1 MDRTCRAVSVIGV
14 LASTLR
20 TSASA
25 FTIPIRTAS
34 GSLTGIYGI
43 GTPTHRW
50 PRGRLGLITRDE
62 AEDMTVP
69 TLKDHLKERG
79 LKVGG
84 KKAELVDRLL
94 DSFGSAD
101 GLDSELAELCGP
113 LALETE
119 SEVNT
124 PGTEND
130 DSSWGGEDVPS
141 YQEYVEELQAMAFLS
156 SIGDEE
162 ACDRA
167 QQAFDSMYENYII
180 EDDASLE
187 PTTEIC
193 NLLIEAYAESS
204 KPNAIEMAEKILDRM
219 ESTGSAET
227 AGETIDTNDGES
239 ETAGATMPPPDINT
253 YTAVLRGYANRAQ
266 PMAADDTFRRL
277 YDRFMVTGNRELMPT
292 TEAYN
297 QLIRA
302 WMRSGTRSAASV
314 TEDLLNEMIDANEDD
329 AMPNAETFARV
340 MNCHAQASKGNDA
353 PSNVQRLMDQMQR
366 LYESGIETLKPNTE
380 VHNAKI
386 KSLAVPGVSDGAMR
400 AVDALHWVVNKHR
413 EGNNDLR
420 PNRATFISTINAQ
433 TTNGGKRAAQEAEKV
448 FSMMQSVSR
457 EFKDD
462 ELLLNVRVYNA
473 LIRCWARSRERNK
486 AERTRQLLETM
497 AKESKMRGDDEVT
510 PNLQSYNGVLNACS
524 FPSRGTSVEE
534 KYAAFR
540 VAVQTLNE
548 LQASKICEPNHVS
561 YGTFLRSCGNLMPP
575 SSKRDAVVGNIFR
588 KCCEEGLVS
597 QFVMD
602 SVSHAASE
610 SLKSTLFEDM
620 IGGKLPREWSR
631 NL

>member
-1 MDRTCRAVSVIGV
+1 M
-14 LASTLR
+14 
-20 TSASA
+20 
-25 FTIPIRTAS
+25 
-34 GSLTGIYGI
+34 
-43 GTPTHRW
+43 
-50 PRGRLGLITRDE
+50 
-62 AEDMTVP
+62 P
-69 TLKDHLKERG
+69 TLKEHLKERG
-79 LKVGG
+79 LRVGG

-94 DSFGSAD
+94 DSF
-101 GLDSELAELCGP
+101 DSVDDDLAELCGP

-119 SEVNT
+119 SEVNA
-124 PGTEND
+124 PGTASTEND
-130 DSSWGGEDVPS
+130 DISWGGEDVPS

-180 EDDASLE
+180 EDDASLQ
-187 PTTEIC
+187 PTTEIY

-219 ESTGSAET
+219 ESTSSAEI
-227 AGETIDTNDGES
+227 AGETIDTDNDGS
-239 ETAGATMPPPDINT
+239 ETAGATMPPPDVNT
-253 YTAVLRGYANRAQ
+253 FIAVLRGYANRAQ
-266 PMAADDTFRRL
+266 PMAADDIFRRL

-297 QLIRA
+297 QVIRA
-302 WMRSGTRSAASV
+302 WMRSSTRSAASA

-329 AMPNAETFARV
+329 VMPNAETFARV

-353 PSNVQRLMDQMQR
+353 PLNVQRLMDQMQR

-400 AVDALHWVVNKHR
+400 AVDALHWVVNEYR
-413 EGNNDLR
+413 EGNKDLR
-420 PNRATFISTINAQ
+420 PTRATFISTINAQ

-448 FSMMQSVSR
+448 FSMMARVSR

-462 ELLLNVRVYNA
+462 ELLPNVRVYNA

-510 PNLQSYNGVLNACS
+510 PNLQTYNSVLNACS
-524 FPSRGTSVEE
+524 FPSRGTSVKE

-548 LQASKICEPNHVS
+548 LQASNEPNHVS
-561 YGTFLRSCGNLMPP
+561 YGAFLRSCGNLMPP

-610 SLKSTLFEDM
+610 SLKSTLFEDV

>member
-1 MDRTCRAVSVIGV
+1 MDRTCRAVGVIGV

-94 DSFGSAD
+94 DSFGTAD

-124 PGTEND
+124 PGTEHD

-277 YDRFMVTGNRELMPT
+277 YDRFMTGNRELMPT

-329 AMPNAETFARV
+329 VMPNAETFARV

-366 LYESGIETLKPNTE
+366 LYESGIDTLKPNTE

-400 AVDALHWVVNKHR
+400 AVDALHWVVNEYR
-413 EGNNDLR
+413 EGNKDLR
-420 PNRATFISTINAQ
+420 PTRATFISTINAQ

-462 ELLLNVRVYNA
+462 ELLPNVRAYNA